1 MSDTNVEVVRH
12 MLDAFDRREV
22 GVFLAY
28 IDPDAS
34 FFAPTAIYAGHGDHL
49 YRGHDGIHAYF
60 HDVSRTWDELHIFP
74 EEYVEGEEE
83 CVVAVTG
90 AVSGRLKN
98 GEAIKTAAG
107 WAFRFRDGK
116 VVWARVYTDPGE
128 ALADV
133 GLET

>member
-1 MSDTNVEVVRH
+1 MSDTNVEVVRR

-28 IDPDAS
+28 VDPDAS
-34 FFAPTAIYAGHGDHL
+34 FFAPTAVYAGHGDQL

-60 HDVSRTWDELHIFP
+60 HDVARTWDELRIFP
-74 EEYVEGEEE
+74 AEYREGSEE
-83 CVVAVTG
+83 CVAVTG
-90 AVSGRLKN
+90 AVAGRLKN
-98 GEAIKTAAG
+98 GAAVKASAG

-116 VVWARVYTDPGE
+116 VVWARVYTDPSE

-133 GLET
+133 GLAP